1 MTGSLASAGVFPS
14 RSIRR
19 VKQSSDIVVISVAK
33 IPVVIAC
40 GQSAPNVDA
49 LTTVF
54 GGYLKAMGRAKRLA
68 PLVSSPKRMLR
79 KDSIPD
85 DRFPWKVTPVEGL
98 VTVGGADAEEAR
110 DCAAARSIEKKAII
124 GVRRRIF

>member
-19 VKQSSDIVVISVAK
+19 VKQSSDILVISVAK
-33 IPVVIAC
+33 ILVVTAC

-54 GGYLKAMGRAKRLA
+54 GGYLKALGRAKRLA
-68 PLVSSPKRMLR
+68 PPVSFPKRILK
-79 KDSIPD
+79 KDSMPD

-98 VTVGGADAEEAR
+98 VTVGGANAEEAR
-110 DCAAARSIEKKAII
+110 GCAAARPIERQTRI
-124 GVRRRIF
+124 GVRRRIL